1 MRQQKVPID
10 YQLDYMERLFYKMK
24 FKKTESYVIHRIWD
38 KLDDTRIRFEI
49 QQPIKLPNGKTVL
62 ADLYLPQLGIFIEV
76 NEPYHESQ
84 QQKLAD
90 EYRNKAI
97 IDITKDKLFV
107 IQCGISDRAGEWK
120 TLKEIHQQ
128 IDEIVSTIKKKIAET
143 PDLKPWN
150 TSECLTVEYHKK
162 KGVFNLNDSLRTI
175 DDICAV
181 FDTMPKHRGYLR
193 MGATPVPGHKNLDI
207 WYPIKENN
215 KGWKNER
222 EDHDDTIIEYHE
234 DEDKRKKHVAAV
246 IKDNHQ
252 RITFFRSED
261 ALGIVLYRF
270 LGVYQLDISK
280 SEELGKCVW
289 KRINKEYILKK

>member
-1 MRQQKVPID
+1 MRQQKAPID

-97 IDITKDKLFV
+97 IDITKDNLFV
-107 IQCGISDRAGEWK
+107 IQCGISDRAGEWR

-128 IDEIVSTIKKKIAET
+128 IDEVVSTIKKKIAET
-143 PDLKPWN
+143 PDLRPW
-150 TSECLTVEYHKK
+150 S
-162 KGVFNLNDSLRTI
+162 
-175 DDICAV
+175 
-181 FDTMPKHRGYLR
+181 
-193 MGATPVPGHKNLDI
+193 
-207 WYPIKENN
+207 
-215 KGWKNER
+215 
-222 EDHDDTIIEYHE
+222 
-234 DEDKRKKHVAAV
+234 
-246 IKDNHQ
+246 
-252 RITFFRSED
+252 
-261 ALGIVLYRF
+261 
-270 LGVYQLDISK
+270 
-280 SEELGKCVW
+280 
-289 KRINKEYILKK
+289 

>member
-1 MRQQKVPID
+1 MRQQKAPID
-10 YQLDYMERLFYKMK
+10 YQLDYMERLFYKIK

-76 NEPYHESQ
+76 NEPYHESE

-107 IQCGISDRAGEWK
+107 IQCGISDRAGEWR

-128 IDEIVSTIKKKIAET
+128 IDEVVSTIKKKIAET

-193 MGATPVPGHKNLDI
+193 MEQHQFQDMRTLTSGILSKRI
-207 WYPIKENN
+207 IKVG
-215 KGWKNER
+215 KTNER
-222 EDHDDTIIEYHE
+222 IMMI
-234 DEDKRKKHVAAV
+234 R
-246 IKDNHQ
+246 
-252 RITFFRSED
+252 
-261 ALGIVLYRF
+261 
-270 LGVYQLDISK
+270 
-280 SEELGKCVW
+280 
-289 KRINKEYILKK
+289 